1 MGVDAW
7 SWLFVAFLTTP
18 VAFAVVGA
26 LRSRFAGWH
35 WWGTPAFLL
44 GWLLGVVAVLS
55 ALDELADDGSLSAHV
70 AQHIVLG
77 DIVAP
82 LVLIGLAPQL
92 RDPLRRTYARV
103 ASSPTRGSRMV
114 VLAFSPAGAV
124 VLWALIT
131 YFWLIPPVHRLAI
144 TDGPGQFLDH
154 LSFLLMGLVVWL
166 SAFDFRSGVRVTD
179 WETLKASSVTCDL
192 PWWARHV
199 YAMITRLAMLPAV
212 AAIWLMSSSA
222 YFLPGQT
229 PPGGQTRREDQVQ
242 AASMM
247 LGFEILLSG
256 LAVVLAFIFVSVSE
270 GRARR
275 EGRAS

>member
-7 SWLFVAFLTTP
+7 SWLFVALLTAP
-18 VAFAVVGA
+18 IVVAVVGG

-35 WWGTPAFLL
+35 WWGAPAFLL

-55 ALDELADDGSLSAHV
+55 LLDELADGGSLSAHI

-82 LVLIGLAPQL
+82 LILIGLAPQL
-92 RDPLRRTYARV
+92 RDPLRRAYARV
-103 ASSPTRGSRMV
+103 ASSRTRGSRML
-114 VLAFSPAGAV
+114 VLTLSPAGAV
-124 VLWALIT
+124 VLWALVT
-131 YFWLIPPVHRLAI
+131 YLWLIPPIHRL
-144 TDGPGQFLDH
+144 TVPDGPGQLLDH
-154 LSFLLMGLVVWL
+154 VSFLFMGLIVWVA
-166 SAFDFRSGVRVTD
+166 AFDFRSGVPVID
-179 WETLKASSVTCDL
+179 WETLKASAVTCDL
-192 PWWARHV
+192 PWWARHI
-199 YAMITRLAMLPAV
+199 YAMVTRLAMLPAV

-222 YFLPGQT
+222 YFLPGQM
-229 PPGGQTRREDQVQ
+229 PPGGQTRRDDQVQ

-275 EGRAS
+275 QG